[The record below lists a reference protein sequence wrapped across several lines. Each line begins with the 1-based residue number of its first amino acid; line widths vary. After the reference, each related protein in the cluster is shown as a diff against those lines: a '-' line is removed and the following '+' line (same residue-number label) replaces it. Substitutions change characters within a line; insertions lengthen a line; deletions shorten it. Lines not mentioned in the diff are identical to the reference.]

1 MSRTKLLQV
10 LLAVVAV
17 LVFSGCSKPKPPTLT
32 PEATRVVSV
41 TAQGIGIRVT
51 LAALNPNDFDLNT
64 QKVVGTIKLGDKVTL
79 GPISKPH
86 GIKLE
91 ANKSTNIDLDIE
103 ASWEQA
109 AQLAQLATVG
119 PNVPYEVEGTVTVGG
134 KSLNVD
140 LPFKIKG
147 DVSQTQL
154 IAAGLKG
161 LPAIPGLPG
170 FK

>member
-10 LLAVVAV
+10 LVTLVAV
-17 LVFSGCSKPKPPTLT
+17 LVLSGCSKPKAPTLT
-32 PEATRVVSV
+32 PEATRVASV
-41 TAQGIGIRVT
+41 TPQGIGIRVT

-86 GIKLE
+86 GTKLA

-109 AQLAQLATVG
+109 AQLAQLAAAG
-119 PNVPYEVEGTVTVGG
+119 PTVPYEVEGTVTVGG
-134 KSLNVD
+134 ERLNVD

-147 DVSQTQL
+147 EVSQTQL
-154 IAAGLKG
+154 VAAGLRG
-161 LPAIPGLPG
+161 LPPIPGLPT

>member
-1 MSRTKLLQV
+1 
-10 LLAVVAV
+10 
-17 LVFSGCSKPKPPTLT
+17 LVFSGCSKPKAPTLT
-32 PEATRVVSV
+32 PEATRVASV
-41 TAQGIGIRVT
+41 TPQGIGIRVT

-86 GIKLE
+86 GIKLA

-103 ASWEQA
+103 ASWDQA
-109 AQLAQLATVG
+109 AQLVQLAATG
-119 PNVPYEVEGTVTVGG
+119 PKVPYEVEGTVTVGG
-134 KSLNVD
+134 ESLNVD

-147 DVSQTQL
+147 EVSQTQL
-154 IAAGLKG
+154 VAAGLRG
-161 LPAIPGLPG
+161 LPPIPGLPT